1 MKSIDNMI
9 TTFETQTKP
18 LTEYEKDT
26 LLPIMVK
33 CLSKHIGKDKVIT
46 NAEMC
51 AKMAIYGYKIGETRV
66 RKIINHIRNNGLVE
80 CLIATG
86 KGYYVTESIQEMETY
101 IESVKNREDA
111 IRTMRLSM
119 EEQLSKMKPIENN
132 PNGPPLQH

>member
-1 MKSIDNMI
+1 MI
-9 TTFETQTKP
+9 ITYETQTKP
-18 LTEYEKDT
+18 LTEYEKDA

-33 CLSKHIGKDKVIT
+33 CLSKRIGKDKVIT

-86 KGYYVTESIQEMETY
+86 KGYYVTESIEEMETY

-111 IRTMRLSM
+111 IRTMRMSM
-119 EEQLSKMKPIENN
+119 EEQLSKMKPTKNN
-132 PNGPPLQH
+132 PDGPPLQH

>member
-1 MKSIDNMI
+1 MI
-9 TTFETQTKP
+9 ITYETQTKP

-33 CLSKHIGKDKVIT
+33 CLSKRIGKDKVIT

-86 KGYYVTESIQEMETY
+86 KGYYVTESIEEMEAY

-111 IRTMRLSM
+111 IRTMRMSM
-119 EEQLSKMKPIENN
+119 EEQLSKMKPTKNN
-132 PNGPPLQH
+132 PDGPPLQH